1 MKRLEGTVE
10 AASAALQCSG
20 RRYAD
25 ACDAAERAAAERARL
40 EEAARGLRECR
51 AVARLCRRAQR
62 RVAEGRLVAALAV
75 VERVRAL
82 PLRRMH
88 DAAFGQ
94 FVLGCVPLLARQV
107 CVYVCVCVC
116 VCARA
121 SPHACVRVRLYIRV
135 RV

>member
-1 MKRLEGTVE
+1 VRRLEATVE
-10 AASAALQCSG
+10 AANTTLQGAG

-25 ACDAAERAAAERARL
+25 ACDAAERAAVERARL

-62 RVAEGRLVAALAV
+62 RAAEGRLVAALAV

-82 PLRRMH
+82 PLRRMR

-94 FVLGCVPLLARQV
+94 FVAACVPHLARQV
-107 CVYVCVCVC
+107 G
-116 VCARA
+116 RTLLRG
-121 SPHACVRVRLYIRV
+121 HLRG
-135 RV
+135 